1 MNYKTG
7 LIAILSLILA
17 ACSGTTPAATPTP
30 EVIEDMAD
38 PAGET
43 SGDGQGSFEVTGDI
57 TAVVEGDD
65 VYIEQTTAGAS
76 EIYILHINRA
86 DGTQLY
92 IQFPHT
98 TDVSAYT
105 ISNSN
110 VETNDDPLAAE
121 PIITALL
128 IVPGSGDEV
137 QNYLGVDG
145 SFVLTEVG
153 DSFSGNFQFTAAD
166 NPSAQP
172 PVTGAN
178 MTANVTGDFENV
190 TIR

>member
-17 ACSGTTPAATPTP
+17 ACSGATPAATPTP
-30 EVIEDMAD
+30 EVIEDAAD

-43 SGDGQGSFEVTGDI
+43 SGDTQASFEVTGDI

-65 VYIEQTTAGAS
+65 VYIEQTAAGAS

-92 IQFPHT
+92 IQFPQT
-98 TDVSAYT
+98 TEASAYT
-105 ISNSN
+105 ISNGN

-128 IVPGSGDEV
+128 IVPGGGDEV

-145 SFVLTEVG
+145 SFVLTEAG
-153 DSFSGNFQFTAAD
+153 DSFSGNFQFIAAD
-166 NPSAQP
+166 NPSPQP
-172 PVTGAN
+172 PVVGSN
-178 MTANVTGDFENV
+178 LTANVTGDFENV
-190 TIR
+190 TVR